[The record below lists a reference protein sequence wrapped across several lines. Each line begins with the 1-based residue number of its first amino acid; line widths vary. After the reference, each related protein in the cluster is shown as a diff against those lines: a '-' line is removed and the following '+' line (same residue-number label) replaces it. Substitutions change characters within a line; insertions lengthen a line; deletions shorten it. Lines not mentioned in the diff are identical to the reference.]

1 MIDRKELQVRL
12 AQAFDLL
19 KSKGLIH
26 SLGDLA
32 VAIGMNPKNLNSAYH
47 LVGRAMTKS
56 VLIRVADAF
65 PDIINRKYM
74 ETGEGDIALP
84 APEMRPHF
92 EAEAAAGFTTGLADP
107 DYGHD
112 LRRVIDM
119 IGSYDFTISVKGD
132 SMEPEI
138 HDGDLLCCR
147 LMRDRMNIPVG
158 KVCVIDTTEGALV
171 KVVAGADEQG
181 VILSSFNKRY
191 KNRHVESANVLQLA
205 LVTTV
210 IHKF

>member
-1 MIDRKELQVRL
+1 M
-12 AQAFDLL
+12 LL
-19 KSKGLIH
+19 
-26 SLGDLA
+26 
-32 VAIGMNPKNLNSAYH
+32 
-47 LVGRAMTKS
+47 
-56 VLIRVADAF
+56 RVADAF

-92 EAEAAAGFTTGLADP
+92 EAEAAAGFTIGLADP

-112 LRRVIDM
+112 LCRVIDM